1 MQVHNFKTY
10 LRRYN
15 MAKMKSKKV
24 KALQKEYDWYKK
36 KVDEMEDERRLDR
49 TWDSKQLLVKFKKI
63 KLFLKTQID
72 HMKRTLGA

>member
-1 MQVHNFKTY
+1 MLVHNFKTY

-36 KVDEMEDERRLDR
+36 KVDEMESERGYDR
-49 TWDSKQLLVKFKKI
+49 TWDSKQLQVKFKKI

-72 HMKRTLGA
+72 HMKRTIGA